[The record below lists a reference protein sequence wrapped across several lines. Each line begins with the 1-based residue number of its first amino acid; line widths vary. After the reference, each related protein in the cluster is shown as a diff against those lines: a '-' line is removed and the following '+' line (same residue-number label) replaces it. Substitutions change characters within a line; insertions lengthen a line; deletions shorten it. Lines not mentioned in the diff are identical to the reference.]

1 MVATTAVLV
10 PMYNEAAV
18 IGDVVADLCR
28 VFDLVVCVDDGSRD
42 GSGDIARQRGALVL
56 THPVN
61 LGQGAALRT
70 GFDALLGK
78 PGIRHVITF
87 DADGQHDPADAT
99 AMLEVAR
106 VTGVDVVLGSRA
118 VGSTT
123 GQPLGRRVLLRAAV
137 WVGRRTNGLGLT
149 DTHNGLRVMTRGAV
163 ELLTP
168 RQRGMA
174 HASEIES
181 LISRHRL
188 TWIEHPVTVGY
199 SSYSRAKG
207 QGSLNAVN
215 VVFDLV
221 AARLHVPS

>member
-1 MVATTAVLV
+1 MVATTAILM
-10 PMYNEAAV
+10 PMFNEAAV
-18 IGDVVADLCR
+18 IGDVVADLRR

-70 GFDALLGK
+70 GFDALLRR

-87 DADGQHDPADAT
+87 DADGQHDPADAA

-106 VTGVDVVLGSRA
+106 ATEVDVVLGSRTA
-118 VGSTT
+118 GSTK
-123 GQPLGRRVLLRAAV
+123 GQPLDRRVLLQVAV
-137 WVGRRTNGLGLT
+137 RVSRWTNGLGLT
-149 DTHNGLRVMTRGAV
+149 DTHNGLRVLTRDAV
-163 ELLTP
+163 EVMTL

-181 LISRHRL
+181 LISRHGL

-199 SSYSRAKG
+199 SPYSRAKG

-221 AARLHVPS
+221 AARLHAPS